1 METLVVGAGA
11 VGRWFAAST
20 PDDVA
25 FADVDQAAAEAA
37 AEEAHRTTGRVG
49 RAVPLDTEE
58 SFGVVCIAVPLP
70 DASAA
75 IRRHAPRAQTAV
87 VDLTGQMVEP
97 LQTMASVA
105 PARERASFHPLF
117 APEYAPGRI
126 ALSRSAPGPATDR
139 VRRWLTEAGNE
150 IVEVDPSTHDEA
162 MRTIQSGAHAAI
174 LAFALA
180 AESVPAELG
189 TPVYDDLVSLVDRV
203 TAGDPRVYA
212 DIQSTFGGAAEV
224 ADAARSIADADA
236 DEFEHL
242 YREARLEDGDRDG

>member
-11 VGRWFAAST
+11 VGRWFAACS

-25 FADVDQAAAEAA
+25 FADIEQGV
-37 AEEAHRTTGRVG
+37 AEEAAEQAHRTPGRVG

-58 SFGVVCIAVPLP
+58 SFGVICIAVPLP

-87 VDLTGQMVEP
+87 IDLTGQMVDP
-97 LQTMASVA
+97 LETMASVA

-117 APEYAPGRI
+117 APEHAPGRI

-162 MRTIQSGAHAAI
+162 MRTIQGQAHAAI
-174 LAFALA
+174 LSFALA
-180 AESVPAELG
+180 AESVPADLG
-189 TPVYDDLVSLVDRV
+189 TPVYDDLVALVERV
-203 TAGDPRVYA
+203 TDGEASVYA
-212 DIQSTFGGAAEV
+212 DIQQSFGGADDV
-224 ADAARSIADADA
+224 ADAARQIAEAEVE
-236 DEFEHL
+236 EFEML
-242 YREARLEDGDRDG
+242 YREAGSEAADRDE